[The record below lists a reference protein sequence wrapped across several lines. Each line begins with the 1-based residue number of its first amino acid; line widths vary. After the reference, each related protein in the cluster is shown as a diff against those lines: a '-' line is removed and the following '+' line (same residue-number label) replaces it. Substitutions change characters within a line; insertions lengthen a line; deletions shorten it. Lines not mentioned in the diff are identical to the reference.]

1 MTKPVAQTVRAIAVR
16 ALPGTRR
23 NPMAMVR
30 MRIGPLVVSLA
41 VSRLRKSGLSV
52 RLPMGDDKTPAIEAG
67 LEVWTAIQKAA
78 LDAVMRDPVVCE
90 HLFGPEPRRLDR
102 FTEKQL
108 REVGVV
114 LS

>member
-23 NPMAMVR
+23 NPMAIVR

-67 LEVWTAIQKAA
+67 PEVWTAIRKAA
-78 LDAVMRDPVVCE
+78 FEAVMHNPVVRE
-90 HLFGPEPRRLDR
+90 HLLGPEPRRLDR
-102 FTEKQL
+102 CIEKQL
-108 REVGVV
+108 CEVGVV